1 MTFDQLRCA
10 DFKYPTVALFYGLA
24 CPPCE
29 RLKPKLIELCKRWG
43 VRLETFNSGSE
54 MNAIKSLGLRSVPAV
69 VVVHRGGIVQTAF
82 TGDLSVADIRL
93 KLLAAGV
100 TEG

>member
-1 MTFDQLRCA
+1 
-10 DFKYPTVALFYGLA
+10 
-24 CPPCE
+24 
-29 RLKPKLIELCKRWG
+29 
-43 VRLETFNSGSE
+43 